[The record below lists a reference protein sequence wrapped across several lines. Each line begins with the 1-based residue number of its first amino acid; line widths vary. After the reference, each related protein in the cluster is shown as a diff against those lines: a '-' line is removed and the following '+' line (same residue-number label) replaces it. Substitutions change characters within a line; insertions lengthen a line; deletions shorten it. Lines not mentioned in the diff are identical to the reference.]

1 MTERLQKILSQWG
14 VASRRQAEQMILDG
28 RVYLNGEVVH
38 LGQQADPQQDC
49 IEVDGTRIY
58 PGDRPQPLYVLL
70 NKPAGVVSTCHDP
83 EGRPTVIDLVASSTL
98 AATAKP
104 IGVDT
109 GLHPVGRLDTASTG
123 ALILTNDGAVTFG
136 LTHPRH
142 EVPKTYQVWVEGFP
156 KLRTLEHWRNGVMLD
171 ERSTLPAKVRVLDQN
186 RDDTLLE
193 LVIREGR
200 NRQIRR
206 VAEQLGHPVRKLHRV
221 TIGAIQLG
229 KLPSGQYRY
238 LSESEIRY
246 LKGQAQGD
254 ESGLPNI
261 GQPKVN
267 KIGLKS
273 DKKIGVSERAKAA
286 RYD

>member
-49 IEVDGTRIY
+49 IEVDGARIY

-83 EGRPTVIDLVASSTL
+83 EGRPTVIDLVAPS
-98 AATAKP
+98 

-142 EVPKTYQVWVEGFP
+142 EVPKAYQVWVEGFP
-156 KLRTLEHWRNGVMLD
+156 QLATLEHWRNGVMLD
-171 ERSTLPAKVRVLDQN
+171 DRSTLPAIVRVLDQN

-221 TIGAIQLG
+221 TIGSIQLG

-246 LKGQAQGD
+246 LKGQAQGG
-254 ESGLPNI
+254 EPGLPNMS
-261 GQPKVN
+261 QSKMN

-273 DKKIGVSERAKAA
+273 DTKIGVSESKGCKI
-286 RYD
+286 

>member
-49 IEVDGTRIY
+49 IEVDGARIY
-58 PGDRPQPLYVLL
+58 PSDRPQPLYVLL

-83 EGRPTVIDLVASSTL
+83 EGRPTVIDLVSPA
-98 AATAKP
+98 
-104 IGVDT
+104 IGLDT

-156 KLRTLEHWRNGVMLD
+156 LPKTLEHWRNGVMLD
-171 ERSTLPAKVRVLDQN
+171 GRSTLPAKVRVLDQN

-221 TIGAIQLG
+221 TIGSIQLG
-229 KLPSGQYRY
+229 KLPSGQYRE

-246 LKGQAQGD
+246 LKGQAQEG
-254 ESGLPNI
+254 ELRSVSG
-261 GQPKVN
+261 G
-267 KIGLKS
+267 GLKKKS
-273 DKKIGVSERAKAA
+273 LKLDTKIGVREKAA

>member
-83 EGRPTVIDLVASSTL
+83 EGRPTVIDLVSPA
-98 AATAKP
+98 
-104 IGVDT
+104 IGLDT

-156 KLRTLEHWRNGVMLD
+156 SPGTLEHWRNGVML
-171 ERSTLPAKVRVLDQN
+171 EGRSTLPAKVRVLDQN
-186 RDDTLLE
+186 REDTLLE

-206 VAEQLGHPVRKLHRV
+206 VAELLGHPVRKLHRV
-221 TIGAIQLG
+221 TIGSIQLG
-229 KLPSGQYRY
+229 ALPSGQYRE

-246 LKGQAQGD
+246 LKGQAQGG
-254 ESGLPNI
+254 ELRAG
-261 GQPKVN
+261 GGGRTKRT
-267 KIGLKS
+267 GLKLVT
-273 DKKIGVSERAKAA
+273 KIGVREKVT